1 MNKMSH
7 FFIASIPKK
16 SRRRDPIIGQV
27 ERNMK
32 LCFGESEDLTE
43 IDKVVVVVLNNVLLA
58 SGVVDGHRY
67 DFYPKKPK
75 KPKNVIWLHSLCVP
89 NTAVVNEA
97 KIVLKRERLP
107 SPFRALWKGLMD
119 AAQDIRRRKRGFKS
133 AKVGMLVDVMN
144 PKKDFLISLYTH
156 FGMVLLPGIFENFDG
171 MRYHILIEP

>member
-1 MNKMSH
+1 MSH
-7 FFIASIPKK
+7 FVIASIPK
-16 SRRRDPIIGQV
+16 SQRRDPIIRQV
-27 ERNMK
+27 EQNMK

-67 DFYPKKPK
+67 DFY
-75 KPKNVIWLHSLCVP
+75 PKNVIWLHSLCVP

-156 FGMVLLPGIFENFDG
+156 FGMVLLPGVFENFDG
-171 MRYHILIEP
+171 MKYHILIEP